1 MVPPW
6 IVDICSN
13 RMRQIVKILFAGYT
27 LDLQLHL
34 LSTLEVFTID
44 QELFALFLLQLGH
57 FHVAS
62 INFTQ

>member
-1 MVPPW
+1 M
-6 IVDICSN
+6 
-13 RMRQIVKILFAGYT
+13 KILFAGYT

-57 FHVAS
+57 FYLAS
-62 INFTQ
+62 INFTQWIFREKLKKRVSTD